1 MAKKKVVKTKWFG
14 VRADEELLKELAEY
28 ADAADMTMSQVIRAA
43 IKEYIWAHPTP
54 KRPKKIQEPDK
65 LIKADEANN
74 IAESEE

>member
-14 VRADEELLKELAEY
+14 VRADEDLLKELAEY

-54 KRPKKIQEPDK
+54 KRPQKIQEPDR
-65 LIKADEANN
+65 LIKADEVAGT
-74 IAESEE
+74 IESEE

>member
-1 MAKKKVVKTKWFG
+1 MAKEVKTKWFG
-14 VRADEELLKELAEY
+14 VRADPEMLKELAEY

-54 KRPKKIQEPDK
+54 KRPEKIQEPDK
-65 LIKADEANN
+65 LVKTEEADN